1 MNHTQKLDPRQRQLV
16 EENISIVR
24 WVIYDSIYTNSSIC
38 GLEYNDLFQEGCLWL
53 CKAALSF
60 DASRAAFPAFAKSVV
75 RNGLITHCKAIQRH
89 ESLICRPTFTYE
101 GTFEDEAAAFAAWK
115 TTMDQIEIQ
124 NVLDSVKLRYHGI
137 TRRGI
142 EAIALRAQG
151 KSMRQIASSYHV
163 PDTHICAWV
172 SRAAKKLRQDR
183 EFLSAFQ
190 PPAIK

>member
-24 WVIYDSIYTNSSIC
+24 WVIYDSICTNPATC
-38 GLEYNDLFQEGCLWL
+38 GLEYNDLFQEGCLYL
-53 CKAALSF
+53 CKAALSY
-60 DASRAAFPAFAKSVV
+60 DPSRADFPAFAKSVV
-75 RNGLITHCKAIQRH
+75 RNGLITYCKTIQRH
-89 ESLICRPTFTYE
+89 EAKVCHPSFTYD
-101 GTFEDEAAAFAAWK
+101 GTFEDEVAAFAAWK
-115 TTMDQIEIQ
+115 VTMDQIEIQ